1 MNFKPVNDDHA
12 VVETA
17 FSLHL
22 SNGIP
27 IPNLESLANAYNGK
41 LALDTDLAQKVG
53 ALKDDLP
60 FFRVHE
66 VEHVGI
72 LLGRVR
78 PNGDP
83 SWRLSVAV
91 DRVNEIKITCRSY
104 TRWAKVWE
112 KMERHLVDAIGLMML
127 GNSAES
133 RKMPEV
139 IGIGLTV
146 LDQFISDQPSGLA
159 ERAYQNVLA
168 KSIYLADCLTSG
180 IEYFQSD
187 IRLKPSDV
195 ASIERLNV
203 SAGVGMEFGKSVR
216 LLDIRHE
223 LEVHNLNYDLSN
235 LNEVFDAMRPSVDK
249 LHQKNK
255 SMLGQLLTTEAQACI
270 GLNAERDV

>member
-12 VVETA
+12 VVETV

-41 LALDTDLAQKVG
+41 LELDFELAQKAS

-66 VEHVGI
+66 DEHVGI

-91 DRVNEIKITCRSY
+91 DRVNEIKVTCRSY
-104 TRWAKVWE
+104 TRWNKVWE
-112 KMERHLVDAIGLMML
+112 KIERHLVDSIGLLML
-127 GNSAES
+127 GNSDEG
-133 RKMPEV
+133 RKMPDV
-139 IGIGLTV
+139 VGIGLTV
-146 LDQFISDQPSGLA
+146 LDQFISDQPS
-159 ERAYQNVLA
+159 EPSMRPYEKVLA
-168 KSIYLADCLTSG
+168 KSIYLADCLTLG
-180 IEYFQSD
+180 ADYFQSD
-187 IRLKPSDV
+187 IKLRPSGE
-195 ASIERLNV
+195 ASVERLNV
-203 SAGVGMEFGKSVR
+203 SAGDGMAFGKSVR

-223 LEVHNLNYDLSN
+223 LEIRDLNYDFSN
-235 LNEVFDAMRPSVDK
+235 VAKVFDMIRPMANE

-255 SMLGQLLTTEAQACI
+255 SMLSALLTTKAQACI
-270 GLNAERDV
+270 GLNAERAG